1 MTTDVANLKSESYD
15 AVKADIIS
23 DLDKAESLL
32 ATSDPIVES
41 KASADDPARS
51 DDADDANVN
60 LGDNDI
66 YRQLHFNYWAV
77 IGAKARYYYWIG
89 DKEKA
94 ADYARKVIEAKDKAG
109 KQVFALCNE
118 AYYSAHSNA
127 NLTMKMEQLYG
138 VYNSSYQNDIY
149 RAYYSTSDPLF
160 TQNEEY
166 VKTAYESTL
175 YPDDIRFKSS
185 RYWKSQMA
193 DNAII
198 TEYHFLK
205 YAFNGSWY
213 GYNTVP
219 VMRLSEM
226 YFILFECASIAD
238 MKPYFATWRLSRGL
252 DASID
257 ATLTTES
264 AVVSRMEKEWR
275 KEFMG
280 EGQMFFFYKK
290 HNYQAYTWPTA
301 YTVPTGAYQLPKPKS
316 QTMYE

>member
-1 MTTDVANLKSESYD
+1 MKGE
-15 AVKADIIS
+15 
-23 DLDKAESLL
+23 
-32 ATSDPIVES
+32 
-41 KASADDPARS
+41 ADDITLVDKFLHIFRDFSRLLRNFVTFQDFYDKKAGLKAVFQCGTLLIDQRACHFCMKV
-51 DDADDANVN
+51 ADMGKHNTMAPSSGMYLLYCDCT
-60 LGDNDI
+60 
-66 YRQLHFNYWAV
+66 
-77 IGAKARYYYWIG
+77 
-89 DKEKA
+89 
-94 ADYARKVIEAKDKAG
+94 AKDKAG

-138 VYNSSYQNDIY
+138 VYNSSYQDDIY
-149 RAYYSTSDPLF
+149 KAYYSKANPLF
-160 TQNEEY
+160 TQNENY

-257 ATLTTES
+257 ASLTTES